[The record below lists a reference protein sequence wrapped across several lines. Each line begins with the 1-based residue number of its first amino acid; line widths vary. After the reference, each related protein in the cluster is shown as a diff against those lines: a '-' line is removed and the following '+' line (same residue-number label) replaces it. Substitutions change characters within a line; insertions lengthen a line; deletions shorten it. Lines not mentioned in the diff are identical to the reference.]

1 MLKIVKNETFPLQKL
16 DKRMMVVV
24 VLWMRIFNHNFMKIP
39 DTKQDRRRFIKEHLF
54 QYQDKSFYCRA
65 LDCDV
70 KVTDK
75 SIEETAF
82 QAAISKQATKLAIQL
97 PQVIHNATILEI
109 HLPPKAG
116 RQTKRMKFIE
126 IANLLANIPRVGMAK
141 LTVGYIKNGECIEY
155 AITEYTVIK

>member
-1 MLKIVKNETFPLQKL
+1 MLKIVKNETFPLPTL
-16 DKRMMVVV
+16 DKRIWDFV
-24 VLWMRIFNHNFMKIP
+24 VLWMRLFN
-39 DTKQDRRRFIKEHLF
+39 L
-54 QYQDKSFYCRA
+54 
-65 LDCDV
+65 

>member
-1 MLKIVKNETFPLQKL
+1 MLKIVKNETFPLQTL
-16 DKRMMVVV
+16 DKRIWDFV

-70 KVTDK
+70 KVT
-75 SIEETAF
+75 
-82 QAAISKQATKLAIQL
+82 
-97 PQVIHNATILEI
+97 ILEI

-116 RQTKRMKFIE
+116 RQKKRMKFIE

>member
-1 MLKIVKNETFPLQKL
+1 
-16 DKRMMVVV
+16 
-24 VLWMRIFNHNFMKIP
+24 MKVP
-39 DTKQDRRRFIKEHLF
+39 DTKQERRRFIKEHLS

-65 LDCDV
+65 LDCNV

-97 PQVIHNATILEI
+97 PQVIRNASILEI
-109 HLPPKAG
+109 HLPPKIG

-126 IANLLANIPRVGMAK
+126 IANLLANIPRIGMAK
-141 LTVGYIKNGECIEY
+141 LTVGYIKKGECIEY
-155 AITEYTVIK
+155 AITEYAAIK

>member
-1 MLKIVKNETFPLQKL
+1 
-16 DKRMMVVV
+16 
-24 VLWMRIFNHNFMKIP
+24 MKIP
-39 DTKQDRRRFIKEHLF
+39 DTRQERRRFIKEHLY
-54 QYQDKSFYCRA
+54 QYQDKSFYCKA

-75 SIEETAF
+75 SMEETAF
-82 QAAISKQATKLAIQL
+82 QAAISKQTTKLAIKL
-97 PQVIHNATILEI
+97 PQVIRNATILEI

-116 RQTKRMKFIE
+116 RQTKKMKFIE
-126 IANLLANIPRVGMAK
+126 IANLLANIPRTGMAK

>member
-1 MLKIVKNETFPLQKL
+1 
-16 DKRMMVVV
+16 
-24 VLWMRIFNHNFMKIP
+24 MKIP

-82 QAAISKQATKLAIQL
+82 
-97 PQVIHNATILEI
+97 
-109 HLPPKAG
+109 
-116 RQTKRMKFIE
+116 
-126 IANLLANIPRVGMAK
+126 
-141 LTVGYIKNGECIEY
+141 
-155 AITEYTVIK
+155 